1 MNHAG
6 LPSVPLQGA
15 FMGAVLRNA
24 ERHMDRPLRTD
35 SPKIPSHQKIPHK
48 IPFDKDLGVLSPFFR
63 EGAKRGLG
71 QRPKVFLLF
80 INLLVL
86 SRRHAEFFLES
97 LNKTAVGGVAAE
109 GGDLLDA
116 VVGFYYTISAGVS
129 SIQLPFC
136 LQSGGPLRRSL
147 SGFDEKRTRNRTEN

>member
-24 ERHMDRPLRTD
+24 ERHMGRSLRTD
-35 SPKIPSHQKIPHK
+35 PQKFHPTKKIPLFKV
-48 IPFDKDLGVLSPFFR
+48 LGVLSPFFQ

-97 LNKTAVGGVAAE
+97 LNKTAVGGVAVE

-116 VVGFYYTISAGVS
+116 VVGFNYTISAGVS
-129 SIQLPFC
+129 SIRLPFC
-136 LQSGGPLRRSL
+136 LQSGGPPQRSL
-147 SGFDEKRTRNRTEN
+147 SVFDEKRTRNRTEN